1 MSDSIKYMVKD
12 VFVLLY
18 DRKAKFDNYHQKQ
31 ILIQTDTNNY
41 IITSSNNINTDDNL
55 DYLLIENNLIL
66 YNSIKNI

>member
-1 MSDSIKYMVKD
+1 MVKD